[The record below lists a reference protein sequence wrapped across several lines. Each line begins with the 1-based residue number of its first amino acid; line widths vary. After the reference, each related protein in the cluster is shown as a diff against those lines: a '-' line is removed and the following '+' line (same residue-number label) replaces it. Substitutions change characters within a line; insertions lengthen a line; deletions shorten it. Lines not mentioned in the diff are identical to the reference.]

1 MTNERPASWR
11 MPSPKQMDKLAR
23 EAARR
28 RDVGQPG
35 PAPNYSLPGEPWD
48 AVLAN
53 PRAPLAD
60 QIVITEKASQA
71 KDVRAAIGSRYGDVL
86 PAEGH
91 LFDLLEP
98 EDVVPAWKRW
108 SPILLRPEGLYG
120 TRPAEGGN
128 KAAKLKA
135 IREALRT
142 AKRVWLATDCDRE
155 GQLIGQE
162 ILEHYEYGGEVM
174 RVLFTA
180 QDSQTIRDA
189 FDRAKPNTEYSR
201 LYAAAVARRQADQIY
216 NLSLTRTA
224 TVILGQGARR
234 VIGVGRVKTPTL
246 AIVCKRELEIRN
258 FVPLAYFEIVAT
270 AKVAGGQFQ
279 MRHAPQDR
287 IVKPEIAQDVVEAAE
302 GFDGALAVRVEDKR
316 QVPPKLHDLP
326 SLQKLCGSRFGWSAS
341 KTLEVAQE
349 LYDGQGKKIITYP
362 RAEVRYLPQSLITDV
377 PRIIAGLRVGQSFST
392 MPVPEPPVIR
402 RGVSG
407 TFYDKGLE
415 GASHHAVIPNVNTID
430 KLPEVW
436 PRLSFDEKKLFDV
449 IARAYLAAQ
458 MPDFRYRQTTATLDV
473 HGFEFRAAGRQPIDL
488 GWRAAFPEWQPADE
502 KGDEAQLLPSLHNGE
517 TAQLQDPKIE
527 SKETRPPPRYNEGTL
542 IEAMQNAWR
551 FVDDE
556 VLRDR
561 LKEAKG
567 IGTPATRAE
576 IIGGLKKQGFLIAQ
590 GKNIVPTET
599 GVSLFDVLK
608 QADPALVDP
617 GVTAQLEC
625 LLDDVVL
632 GKQEMVGAIDAVC
645 DVAER
650 IISKLKEGAAA
661 GVPSLLGSAVG
672 DGTRT
677 YPPTP
682 AMKRFAD
689 SLVRQKGIKPPP
701 GYKTS
706 ISICR
711 KFLSEHAPKKSAGET
726 AGKLDPKS
734 VSPAQL
740 LYAKKLAQGDGL
752 IIPDDARVNSAA
764 MSAWIDTNRGKKR
777 RKVNR
782 KTSNRP
788 VGSAAPQAAPKRS
801 RKRKVNADAASTAPM
816 SANSSRTPLRI
827 PYGNKEVALKLG
839 ARYGS
844 GGWYAPPGVD
854 LSAFGERGWLL

>member
-1 MTNERPASWR
+1 ME
-11 MPSPKQMDKLAR
+11 KLAR
-23 EAARR
+23 EAAPR
-28 RDVGQPG
+28 RDIDRPDN
-35 PAPNYSLPGEPWD
+35 PAPNDSSPSESWD
-48 AVLAN
+48 AVLAD
-53 PRAPLAD
+53 PRAALAD
-60 QIVITEKASQA
+60 QIVITEKTSQA

-162 ILEHYEYGGEVM
+162 ILEHYGYRGQVM

-180 QDSQTIRDA
+180 QDSQTIREA
-189 FDRAKPNTEYSR
+189 FGRAKPNIEYAR

-287 IVKPEIAQDVVEAAE
+287 IVKREIAQDVVKAAE
-302 GFDGALAVRVEDKR
+302 GFEGALAVRVEGKR
-316 QVPPKLHDLP
+316 QAPPKLHDLP

-362 RAEVRYLPQSLITDV
+362 RAEVRYLPQNLISDV
-377 PRIIAGLRVGQSFST
+377 PRIIAGLQVGQSFSAI
-392 MPVPEPPVIR
+392 PVPEPPVIR
-402 RGVSG
+402 RGANG

-415 GASHHAVIPNVNTID
+415 GASHHAIIPNVNTIK

-436 PRLSFDEKKLFDV
+436 PRLSSDEKKLFDV
-449 IARAYLAAQ
+449 IARAYMAAL

-473 HGFEFRAAGRQPIDL
+473 HGFEFRAAGRQPIEL

-502 KGDEAQLLPSLHNGE
+502 NGNEAQLLPPLRNGE

-527 SKETRPPPRYNEGTL
+527 NKETRPPPRYNEGAL

-599 GVSLFDVLK
+599 GLSLFGVLK

-625 LLDDVVL
+625 LLDDVVV

-650 IISKLKEGAAA
+650 IISKLKEGATT
-661 GVPSLLGSAVG
+661 GLPSLLGRAG
-672 DGTRT
+672 GNGPGTF
-677 YPPTP
+677 PPTP

-689 SLVRQKGIKPPP
+689 SLVRQKRIKPPP

-711 KFLSEHAPKKSAGET
+711 KFLSEHAPKKSDGEA
-726 AGKLDPKS
+726 AGKLDPKL
-734 VSPAQL
+734 VSHAQL
-740 LYAKKLAQGDGL
+740 LYAKKLAQGKGL
-752 IIPDDARVNSAA
+752 IIPDDARTNSVT

-777 RKVNR
+777 RNVNR

-788 VGSAAPQAAPKRS
+788 VGSAAPQAAPPKRS
-801 RKRKVNADAASTAPM
+801 RKRKVNADAASTAPV

-827 PYGNKEVALKLG
+827 PYGNKQVALKLG

-844 GGWYAPPGVD
+844 EGWYAPPGVD

>member
-1 MTNERPASWR
+1 M
-11 MPSPKQMDKLAR
+11 
-23 EAARR
+23 
-28 RDVGQPG
+28 
-35 PAPNYSLPGEPWD
+35 
-48 AVLAN
+48 
-53 PRAPLAD
+53 AD
-60 QIVITEKASQA
+60 QIVITEKTSQA
-71 KDVRAAIGSRYGDVL
+71 NDVRVAIGSRYGAVL
-86 PAEGH
+86 AAEGH

-162 ILEHYEYGGEVM
+162 ILEHYEYRGQVM

-180 QDSQTIRDA
+180 QDSETIREA
-189 FDRAKPNTEYSR
+189 FGRAKPNIEYAR

-258 FVPLAYFEIVAT
+258 FVPLVYFEIVAT

-287 IVKPEIAQDVVEAAE
+287 IVQREIAEAVVNSARDFE
-302 GFDGALAVRVEDKR
+302 GSLAVRVEDKR
-316 QVPPKLHDLP
+316 QGPPKLHDLP
-326 SLQKLCGSRFGWSAS
+326 SLQKLCGSRFGWSAN

-349 LYDGQGKKIITYP
+349 LYDGRGKKIITYP
-362 RAEVRYLPQSLITDV
+362 RAEVRFLPQSLISDV
-377 PRIIAGLRVGQSFST
+377 PRIVAGLRVGQSFSAI
-392 MPVPEPPVIR
+392 PLPDPPVIR
-402 RGVSG
+402 RGANG

-436 PRLSFDEKKLFDV
+436 PRLSSDEKKLFDV
-449 IARAYLAAQ
+449 IARAYLAAL
-458 MPDFRYRQTTATLDV
+458 MPDFRYRQTTVTLDV
-473 HGFEFRAAGRQPIDL
+473 HGFEFRAAGRQPSDI

-502 KGDEAQLLPSLHNGE
+502 KGEETQLLPPLRHGE
-517 TAQLQDPKIE
+517 TTLLQDPKSE
-527 SKETRPPPRYNEGTL
+527 NKETRPPPRYNEGTL
-542 IEAMQNAWR
+542 IGAMQNAWR

-556 VLRDR
+556 ILRDR

-576 IIGGLKKQGFLIAQ
+576 IIGGLKKQGFLIGQ
-590 GKNIVPTET
+590 GKNIVPTEP
-599 GVSLFDVLK
+599 GLSLFVVLK

-625 LLDDVVL
+625 LLDDIVI

-650 IISKLKEGAAA
+650 IISKLKEGATA
-661 GVPSLLGSAVG
+661 GGPFLLSSAG
-672 DGTRT
+672 GNGTGT
-677 YPPTP
+677 FPPTA
-682 AMKRFAD
+682 AMRRFAEN
-689 SLVRQKGIKPPP
+689 LVRQKGIKPPP
-701 GYKTS
+701 CYKTS

-711 KFLSEHAPKKSAGET
+711 KFLGEHAPKKSHGEMG
-726 AGKLDPKS
+726 GKLDPNP

-740 LYAKKLAQGDGL
+740 LYAKKLAQGKSL
-752 IIPDDARVNSAA
+752 IIPDDAGTSSAA
-764 MSAWIDTNRGKKR
+764 LSAWIDTNRDKKR
-777 RKVNR
+777 LKLKSK
-782 KTSNRP
+782 KTSNKR
-788 VGSAAPQAAPKRS
+788 VATVAHQSIASPKRY
-801 RKRKVNADAASTAPM
+801 RKLKVDTNSASMAP
-816 SANSSRTPLRI
+816 APTNSISTPLRI

-854 LSAFGERGWLL
+854 LSAFSDRGWLL

>member
-1 MTNERPASWR
+1 MRPKLHRGRLQSHIVHYTFSACHCRIDASKR
-11 MPSPKQMDKLAR
+11 TAM
-23 EAARR
+23 
-28 RDVGQPG
+28 
-35 PAPNYSLPGEPWD
+35 
-48 AVLAN
+48 
-53 PRAPLAD
+53 AD
-60 QIVITEKASQA
+60 QIVITEKSSQA
-71 KDVRAAIGSRYGDVL
+71 KDVRAAVGSRYGEIL

-108 SPILLRPEGLYG
+108 TPILLRPEGLYG

-128 KAAKLKA
+128 KTAKLKA

-162 ILEHYEYGGEVM
+162 ILEYYNYRGQVM

-189 FDRAKPNTEYSR
+189 FGRAKPNTEYAR

-216 NLSLTRTA
+216 NLSLSRTA

-234 VIGVGRVKTPTL
+234 VIGIGRVKTPTL
-246 AIVCKRELEIRN
+246 AIVCKRELEIRS
-258 FVPLAYFEIVAT
+258 FVPLAYYEVVAT
-270 AKVAGGQFQ
+270 AQVAGGQFQ
-279 MRHAPQDR
+279 MRHASQDR
-287 IVKPEIAQDVVEAAE
+287 IVRRDIARDVVKAAE
-302 GFDGALAVRVEDKR
+302 GFEGALAVRVEDKR
-316 QVPPKLHDLP
+316 QGPPKLHDLP
-326 SLQKLCGSRFGWSAS
+326 SLQKLCSSRFGWPAS

-362 RAEVRYLPQSLITDV
+362 RAEVRYLPESLTSDV
-377 PRIIAGLRVGQSFST
+377 PKIVAGLQAGKSFSAI
-392 MPVPEPPVIR
+392 PVPDPPLIR
-402 RGVSG
+402 KGASG
-407 TFYDKGLE
+407 SFHDKGLE
-415 GASHHAVIPNVNTID
+415 GASHHAVIPNVNTVEI
-430 KLPEVW
+430 LREVW
-436 PRLSFDEKKLFDV
+436 PHLSIDEKKLFDV
-449 IARAYLAAQ
+449 IARAYLAAV

-473 HGFEFRAAGRQPIDL
+473 RGFSFRAAGRQPRDL
-488 GWRAAFPEWQPADE
+488 GWRAAFPDWRPADE
-502 KGDEAQLLPSLHNGE
+502 KGDDAQLLPALRNGE
-517 TAQLQDPKIE
+517 SAQLLNPMIE
-527 SKETRPPPRYNEGTL
+527 AKETRPPPRYNEGGL

-556 VLRDR
+556 ALRDR

-567 IGTPATRAE
+567 IGTPATRGE
-576 IIGGLKKQGFLIAQ
+576 IIGGLKRQAFLTAQ

-599 GVSLFDVLK
+599 GLALFGVLK

-645 DVAER
+645 EVAER
-650 IISKLKEGAAA
+650 IISKLKEGATV
-661 GVPSLLGSAVG
+661 GGPSLLGSAG
-672 DGTRT
+672 GNGTGT

-689 SLVRQKGIKPPP
+689 SLVRQMGVKPPP

-711 KFLSEHAPKKSAGET
+711 KFLSEHAPKKSDGET
-726 AGKLDPKS
+726 AGKLNLKP
-734 VSPAQL
+734 VSLAQL
-740 LYAKKLAQGDGL
+740 LYAKKLAQGKGS
-752 IIPDDARVNSAA
+752 IIPDDARTNSVV
-764 MSAWIDTNRGKKR
+764 MSAWIDANRVEKR
-777 RKVNR
+777 RNLSR

-788 VGSAAPQAAPKRS
+788 VRSVAPQAAPPKMS
-801 RKRKVNADAASTAPM
+801 RNDPALVAPL
-816 SANSSRTPLRI
+816 SANSSTTPLRI

-854 LSAFGERGWLL
+854 LSAFGEQGWLL